1 MRALGVKLAVIS
13 VSSFACKAVLV
24 ALDFFGVM
32 PDGSSLYLTLSTLL
46 VEALPSM
53 LTIILLIRYHSGS
66 LAAAR
71 GSDIGVSLLHR
82 ASACDRS
89 SARNDATQESR
100 VDHDVAAASKRAN
113 LEQDSETW
121 LAQFMANGRVI
132 RTAATQASTESIASN
147 KTAQPAV

>member
-24 ALDFFGVM
+24 ALDFFSVM

-82 ASACDRS
+82 ASDRS
-89 SARNDATQESR
+89 SARNAATQESK

-132 RTAATQASTESIASN
+132 RTAATQASPESIASN
-147 KTAQPAV
+147 RTAQPAV